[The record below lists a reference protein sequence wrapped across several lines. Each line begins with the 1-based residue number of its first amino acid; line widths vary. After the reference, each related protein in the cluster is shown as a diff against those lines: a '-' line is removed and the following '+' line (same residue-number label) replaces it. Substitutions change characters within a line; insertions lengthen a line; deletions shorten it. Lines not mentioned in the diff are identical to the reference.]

1 MISKFILIKGVY
13 WFFTIIIWIM
23 IARILL
29 TWFPNINWYNQPFRA
44 MKDITDPILEPFRKI
59 IPPLG
64 GIDFS
69 PIVAFIAIEI
79 VREIVVRILILL

>member
-1 MISKFILIKGVY
+1 MSKLALIQGIDL
-13 WFFTIIIWIM
+13 FFQIIIWIM
-23 IARILL
+23 IVRILL
-29 TWFPNINWYNQPFRA
+29 SWFPNINWYNQPFRA

-69 PIVAFIAIEI
+69 PIIAFLAINFI
-79 VREIVVRILILL
+79 REILLRILILL

>member
-1 MISKFILIKGVY
+1 MFSKEILINAVY

-29 TWFPNINWYNQPFRA
+29 SWFPNINWYNQPFKA
-44 MKDITDPILEPFRKI
+44 MKEITDPILEPFRKI
-59 IPPLG
+59 VPPIS

-69 PIVAFIAIEI
+69 PIVAFIAIELLRGLI
-79 VREIVVRILILL
+79 IWTLAIL

>member
-29 TWFPNINWYNQPFRA
+29 TWFPNVNWYNQPFKA
-44 MKDITDPILEPFRKI
+44 MKEITDPILEPFRKI

-79 VREIVVRILILL
+79 VREIVVRILIIL

>member
-1 MISKFILIKGVY
+1 MSKIILLQGLNL
-13 WFFTIIIWIM
+13 FFEIIIWIM

-29 TWFPNINWYNQPFRA
+29 TWFPNINWYNQPFKA
-44 MKDITDPILEPFRKI
+44 MKEITDPILEPFRKI

-69 PIVAFIAIEI
+69 PIVAFIAIELLRTI
-79 VREIVVRILILL
+79 VIYTISFI